1 MKKIFVL
8 LAFLITTVNAQ
19 GIIGSPEVSVNSQ
32 GNFLITIQIKDTP
45 SLTEADIQLMDFKS
59 TDSLPEKTLQYFLF
73 EDLESFQRL
82 TLALPTTFQESYFS
96 FRLQAG
102 PQLSKDIFIFLPQN
116 TLRESQEQE
125 LSFKLPAKK
134 ISGQFQRYDIQAA
147 LSGTSESS
155 PNEIVE
161 NKPTFVSSAEINSS
175 SEIQLQLAPQKIRSD
190 QVETIWSVAKSV
202 EKDFNASIYQLMWAF
217 YLENPNAFIDENI
230 NLVRN
235 DVDLVIPSSELVQS
249 TSGADAKSAVN
260 FMSSRTASKS
270 LISSGQLIL
279 TAPKNTQIA
288 PRKEP
293 MNLTTDPELEIP
305 SPDLLQ
311 DNINLSG
318 DEIIDKNTSIIS
330 LNLEG
335 TELPESLPSE
345 SNAAQAFQLKDLF
358 WVGFL
363 SLILGFFIALILIR
377 FNRYSSFTKTA
388 VEEDLSEENATTFQA
403 NLSISNDIETQE
415 LDLVRTY
422 VDMGDWEN
430 AEKILQK
437 LILHSSSVE
446 IVAEAKEILEKQT

>member
-134 ISGQFQRYDIQAA
+134 ISAQFQRYDIQAA

-161 NKPTFVSSAEINSS
+161 NKPTLVSSAEINSS
-175 SEIQLQLAPQKIRSD
+175 SEIELQLAPQKIRGD

-202 EKDFNASIYQLMWAF
+202 EKDFNASIYSSCGL
-217 YLENPNAFIDENI
+217 FI
-230 NLVRN
+230 
-235 DVDLVIPSSELVQS
+235 
-249 TSGADAKSAVN
+249 
-260 FMSSRTASKS
+260 
-270 LISSGQLIL
+270 
-279 TAPKNTQIA
+279 
-288 PRKEP
+288 
-293 MNLTTDPELEIP
+293 
-305 SPDLLQ
+305 
-311 DNINLSG
+311 
-318 DEIIDKNTSIIS
+318 
-330 LNLEG
+330 
-335 TELPESLPSE
+335 
-345 SNAAQAFQLKDLF
+345 
-358 WVGFL
+358 
-363 SLILGFFIALILIR
+363 
-377 FNRYSSFTKTA
+377 
-388 VEEDLSEENATTFQA
+388 
-403 NLSISNDIETQE
+403 
-415 LDLVRTY
+415 
-422 VDMGDWEN
+422 
-430 AEKILQK
+430 
-437 LILHSSSVE
+437 
-446 IVAEAKEILEKQT
+446 

>member
-161 NKPTFVSSAEINSS
+161 NILSNE
-175 SEIQLQLAPQKIRSD
+175 
-190 QVETIWSVAKSV
+190 
-202 EKDFNASIYQLMWAF
+202 M
-217 YLENPNAFIDENI
+217 
-230 NLVRN
+230 
-235 DVDLVIPSSELVQS
+235 
-249 TSGADAKSAVN
+249 DA
-260 FMSSRTASKS
+260 
-270 LISSGQLIL
+270 
-279 TAPKNTQIA
+279 
-288 PRKEP
+288 
-293 MNLTTDPELEIP
+293 
-305 SPDLLQ
+305 
-311 DNINLSG
+311 
-318 DEIIDKNTSIIS
+318 
-330 LNLEG
+330 
-335 TELPESLPSE
+335 
-345 SNAAQAFQLKDLF
+345 
-358 WVGFL
+358 
-363 SLILGFFIALILIR
+363 
-377 FNRYSSFTKTA
+377 
-388 VEEDLSEENATTFQA
+388 
-403 NLSISNDIETQE
+403 
-415 LDLVRTY
+415 
-422 VDMGDWEN
+422 
-430 AEKILQK
+430 
-437 LILHSSSVE
+437 
-446 IVAEAKEILEKQT
+446 